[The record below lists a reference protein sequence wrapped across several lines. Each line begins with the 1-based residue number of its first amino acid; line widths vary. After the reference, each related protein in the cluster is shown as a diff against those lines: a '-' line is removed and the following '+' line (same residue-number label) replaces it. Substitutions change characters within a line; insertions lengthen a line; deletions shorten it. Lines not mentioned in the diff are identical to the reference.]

1 MGNNDLTK
9 SYLNSEV
16 QSYQLYDKSCLILQF
31 AFLHQDS
38 HQSQIALV
46 KMWLK
51 RYNLPFKDEDIS
63 YTFAETGYLKSFMII
78 LDNQAM
84 IEEYKITP
92 GYPPGN
98 LEKGKIKV
106 VFEY

>member
-1 MGNNDLTK
+1 MDNLSANENREYCEFVIKLG
-9 SYLNSEV
+9 
-16 QSYQLYDKSCLILQF
+16 IG
-31 AFLHQDS
+31 
-38 HQSQIALV
+38 QIALV

-51 RYNLPFKDEDIS
+51 KYNLPFKEENIS
-63 YTFAETGYLKSFMII
+63 YTFAETGYLKSFTII

-84 IEEYKITP
+84 IEEYASMG

-98 LEKGKIKV
+98 LEKGQVKV